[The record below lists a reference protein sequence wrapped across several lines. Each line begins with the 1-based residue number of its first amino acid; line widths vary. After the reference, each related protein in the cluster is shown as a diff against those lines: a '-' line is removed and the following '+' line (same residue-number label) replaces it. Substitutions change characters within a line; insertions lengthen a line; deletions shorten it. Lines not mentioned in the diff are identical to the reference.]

1 MQLYA
6 RHKEMKDALDKQ
18 RSDLEERKRRLESGR
33 PMTPEKSKKKGFS
46 FNK

>member
-1 MQLYA
+1 
-6 RHKEMKDALDKQ
+6 MKDALDKQ

-33 PMTPEKSKKKGFS
+33 PPPNMTPVEKSSKKKGFS